1 LSPGEQMSSLPEVE
15 VLLATYNG
23 ARFLREQLD
32 SIIAQD
38 YGDIR
43 VLARDDGSS
52 DETVEILSEYAKR
65 FPSQFRVMPASAPTG
80 SAKDNFLLLMKESTA
95 DYICFADQ
103 DDVWLPDKVSRTKQA
118 MDQLE
123 SRWGKKVPLLVFTDL
138 HVVDDQLKILYAS
151 FWAHMNID
159 PKRMDRLAEWM
170 VQSFVTGCTAMLNR
184 PLRELAL
191 RMPPEAFMH
200 DRWIGL
206 LASFMGKSSM
216 VRTQTVLYRQHE
228 HNVLGTGRNL
238 PGNVVEQQPRSLL
251 ERIFQ
256 PRSVPA
262 LLPLWDISQ
271 REARAFL
278 TQHGSELP
286 PRKRKLLQAFLR
298 CQTSRSRFIRTATFI
313 RYGFYYAGLKLN
325 LAMALHLWKT
335 NADQR

>member
-1 LSPGEQMSSLPEVE
+1 
-15 VLLATYNG
+15 
-23 ARFLREQLD
+23 
-32 SIIAQD
+32 
-38 YGDIR
+38 
-43 VLARDDGSS
+43 
-52 DETVEILSEYAKR
+52 
-65 FPSQFRVMPASAPTG
+65 
-80 SAKDNFLLLMKESTA
+80 
-95 DYICFADQ
+95 
-103 DDVWLPDKVSRTKQA
+103 
-118 MDQLE
+118 
-123 SRWGKKVPLLVFTDL
+123 
-138 HVVDDQLKILYAS
+138 
-151 FWAHMNID
+151 
-159 PKRMDRLAEWM
+159 
-170 VQSFVTGCTAMLNR
+170 
-184 PLRELAL
+184 
-191 RMPPEAFMH
+191 MH